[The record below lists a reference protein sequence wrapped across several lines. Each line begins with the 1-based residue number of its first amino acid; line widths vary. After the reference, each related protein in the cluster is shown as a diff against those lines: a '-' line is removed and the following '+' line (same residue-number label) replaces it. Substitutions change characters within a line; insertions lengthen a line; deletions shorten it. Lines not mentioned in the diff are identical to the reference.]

1 LGKLKT
7 KRKHASKFLQRE
19 KIGKQKKVET
29 KERNG
34 LPDAATVYQEQG
46 TRIKY
51 MESASPRT
59 QTEQRRQSKK
69 KKTRKK
75 Q

>member
-19 KIGKQKKVET
+19 TIGKQKKVET

-34 LPDAATVYQEQG
+34 LPDAATC
-46 TRIKY
+46 IKNREP
-51 MESASPRT
+51 ESNTWKAHLLGHKPS
-59 QTEQRRQSKK
+59 SVDKAK
-69 KKTRKK
+69 KKTPRKK